1 MFLSVFFINLQVYI
15 SLFGYQMHFSKSG
28 NKGNSKI
35 ESEVLIS
42 FSLIL
47 TQVVNENIA
56 FCLFLLSNLN
66 ICVT

>member
-1 MFLSVFFINLQVYI
+1 
-15 SLFGYQMHFSKSG
+15 MHFSKFG
-28 NKGNSKI
+28 NKGNIKI
-35 ESEVLIS
+35 ESKVLIS

-56 FCLFLLSNLN
+56 FCVFLLSNLN